1 VDNSHAYQ
9 EITDALK
16 NGPIT
21 PVSYAIK
28 WAAPVE
34 NSARASVSDIHKT
47 MSEMLKFAYSVRFSQ
62 TKAKG
67 ARPYGREDWWAGV

>member
-1 VDNSHAYQ
+1 MNLNILKNCWRCNYCGEGGGMPGLYGKARNVDNSHAYQ

-28 WAAPVE
+28 
-34 NSARASVSDIHKT
+34 
-47 MSEMLKFAYSVRFSQ
+47 
-62 TKAKG
+62 
-67 ARPYGREDWWAGV
+67 